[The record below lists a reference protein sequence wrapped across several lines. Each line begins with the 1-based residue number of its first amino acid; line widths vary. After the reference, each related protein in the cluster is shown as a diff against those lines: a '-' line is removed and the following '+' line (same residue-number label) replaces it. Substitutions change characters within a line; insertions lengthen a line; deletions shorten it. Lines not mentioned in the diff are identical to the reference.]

1 MPSVAY
7 QPGHLAGLQDCAP
20 ADRPKE
26 LPPLLKANR

>member
-1 MPSVAY
+1 MPSVAC

-26 LPPLLKANR
+26 LPFLLKANR